1 MVDVILQTPNLDV
14 FGGPTSIDVS
24 TDFGKPGIRGP
35 IFWVGDKSPD
45 VFFSVNQLS
54 QVNINDFFISTSPD
68 PEFYGWLYK
77 RVPAIGAAGARW
89 EKILSLDPQQ
99 YSSKEL
105 VEFDVNGIGTL
116 DIPLTKITTDS
127 PSIIS
132 FIDRFIIR
140 NSFENAA
147 GNPVASS
154 FTFSIHQ
161 NTNLRIVI
169 NAVAFNGTD
178 WVKLVGTHKV
188 HNFVS
193 YLA

>member
-1 MVDVILQTPNLDV
+1 MVDVVLQTPNLDV

-35 IFWVGDKSPD
+35 IFWVGDKSPET
-45 VFFSVNQLS
+45 FFSASQLA
-54 QVNINDFFISTSPD
+54 QVNINDFFISTSSD
-68 PEFYGWLYK
+68 PELYSWLYK

-89 EKILSLDPQQ
+89 ELVLRLNQQQ
-99 YSSKEL
+99 YSVKSV
-105 VEFDVNGIGTL
+105 VEFDVNGVGIL
-116 DIPLTKITTDS
+116 DIPLIKITSDS
-127 PSIIS
+127 PSTIN
-132 FIDRFIIR
+132 FIEKFIIR
-140 NSFENAA
+140 NSFENTA

-169 NAVAFNGTD
+169 NAVTFNGTD

-193 YLA
+193 YLV